1 MMADY
6 MIYLDWTLAPH
17 SHSIDIPARYRH
29 SEDYSASLA
38 HKVVDDILQKIFE
51 PVEKYLQANH
61 SFQPNCCFGR
71 VQHPVFGLTCLGVKT
86 LKAVARGEEIFVNY
100 RYSPA
105 HAPAWYTD
113 IINNS

>member
-38 HKVVDDILQKIFE
+38 HKVLDDISQ
-51 PVEKYLQANH
+51 KYLNQ
-61 SFQPNCCFGR
+61 
-71 VQHPVFGLTCLGVKT
+71 
-86 LKAVARGEEIFVNY
+86 
-100 RYSPA
+100 
-105 HAPAWYTD
+105 
-113 IINNS
+113 

>member
-1 MMADY
+1 MADY

-17 SHSIDIPARYRH
+17 SHSIDIPASYRH

-38 HKVVDDILQKIFE
+38 HKVTDDILQKILK
-51 PVEKYLQANH
+51 PLEKYLQANH

-86 LKAVARGEEIFVNY
+86 LKAVARDEEIFVNY

-113 IINNS
+113 IINDS